1 MHINNLRKYY
11 FINKFDAKNI
21 DKQTLNTGIIYRN
34 YDEEDSL
41 KTVIKLKNYCKKKG
55 RKFFLSNN
63 VKLAIN
69 LNLDGAYIPS
79 FNKNSNHLSFS
90 KSKNFLLLGSAHN
103 NKEIKIKEK
112 QGVNILFLSSIFKKN
127 KNYLGL
133 NKFRLLANLTNKEVI
148 ALGGITKENLKKLNL
163 VNCEGFA
170 GISFFEKKT
179 APKKGPLNNWNY
191 VILERKC
198 NWNFFKL

>member
-11 FINKFDAKNI
+11 FINKFDTKNI

-34 YDEEDSL
+34 YDSNDSL
-41 KTVIKLKNYCKKKG
+41 KNVIQLKKYCKKKG
-55 RKFFLSNN
+55 YKFFLSNN
-63 VKLAIN
+63 VRLAVN

-79 FNKNSNHLSFS
+79 FNKSTRHLSFS

-103 NKEIKIKEK
+103 NREIKIKER

-133 NKFRLLANLTNKEVI
+133 NKFKLITNLTNKKVI
-148 ALGGITKENLKKLNL
+148 ALGGITSENLKKLRL
-163 VNCEGFA
+163 VNCKGFD
-170 GISFFEKKT
+170 GISYFQKKT
-179 APKKGPLNNWNY
+179 APKRG
-191 VILERKC
+191 R
-198 NWNFFKL
+198 

>member
-11 FINKFDAKNI
+11 FINKFDTKNI

-34 YDEEDSL
+34 YVSEDVL
-41 KTVIKLKNYCKKKG
+41 KTVIKLQNYCKKKG
-55 RKFFLSNN
+55 YKFFLSNN

-79 FNKNSNHLSFS
+79 FNKSTNHLSHS
-90 KSKNFLLLGSAHN
+90 KRKNFLLLGSAHN
-103 NKEIKIKEK
+103 NKEIKIKER

-133 NKFRLLANLTNKEVI
+133 NRFNLLTNLTKKKII
-148 ALGGITKENLKKLNL
+148 ALGGITGKNFRRLGL

-179 APKKGPLNNWNY
+179 APKKGPLNN
-191 VILERKC
+191 
-198 NWNFFKL
+198 

>member
-34 YDEEDSL
+34 YDGENSL

-55 RKFFLSNN
+55 YKFFLSNN

-79 FNKNSNHLSFS
+79 FNKSVSHLSFS
-90 KSKNFLLLGSAHN
+90 KRKTFLLIGSAHN

-112 QGVNILFLSSIFKKN
+112 QSVSVLFLSSIFKKN

-133 NKFRLLANLTNKEVI
+133 NKFKLLANFTNKKII
-148 ALGGITKENLKKLNL
+148 ALGGISNENLKKLKL
-163 VNCEGFA
+163 VNCVGFA
-170 GISFFEKKT
+170 GISFFQKKT
-179 APKKGPLNNWNY
+179 APKKGPLNN
-191 VILERKC
+191 
-198 NWNFFKL
+198 